1 MATVYLALDLH
12 HDREVAMKVLR
23 PELAATGAAE
33 RFQREIKLAARLQ
46 HPHILSVHDSGEAAG
61 RLWFTMPFVDGESL
75 RDRLTREKQLPVDEA
90 VRIARE
96 ASLALDYAHRHGV
109 IHRDIKPEN
118 ILLSDGQAL
127 IADFGIGRVL
137 ADCRD
142 GRLTGTGLAIGTPSY
157 MSPEQASAERDLD
170 GRTDVYS
177 LGVVLY
183 EMLSGE
189 PPFSARTPAG
199 IAARRLSGD
208 APPLRRIRPA
218 VPEEVERAV
227 MKALARLPADRFA
240 RAAEFAEALAVPTS
254 PRRRM
259 PSRPSGPTAPTQGA
273 PALHLHTLGAM
284 VLRDHNGCEIL
295 GPGAPLALLI
305 YLHASPGRSASRDHL
320 AATFWATSD
329 QSEGRPVLRHLARL
343 RNVLGPDSVEDQGKE
358 LRLTATLTSDRDD
371 FLAALGRHDFE
382 AALAAYGGVFLP
394 NYGSPGAA
402 EFERWID
409 SERERLRLLFVRAGE
424 GLARRALD
432 RARPREV
439 LDLARKL
446 CREAPDSEPMRR
458 LLLEVLLAARDDLG
472 AVAEA
477 EEIRRWLEVE
487 GRIPEP
493 ATLRLLELAV
503 TGDIS
508 GSVESET
515 PWLFP
520 ELVGREREFH
530 MIVSAWREACHGPA
544 RHIHVE
550 ARAGLGKT
558 RLLQELGGRVRTLG
572 GKIIY
577 VRAMPGEQH
586 LDAVLVG
593 DLVREL
599 SNLPGGKTISPSTA
613 AELVGLHSAFG
624 AQYPD
629 VVPAPGGSDRIRRRA
644 LALTDLINSVAEES
658 PLALLIDDVHWL
670 DAESSQI
677 ITAALARFGPA
688 RVFCLTAGRPTG
700 TGRLQFR
707 EARRILLAPLSLGDT
722 EGLLSSLASFA
733 DAAAARRLAAVFHR
747 ATRGSPLLVQEIVQ
761 LAIDQGELD
770 RREGTWEIANLD
782 GFVSWLGEKDP
793 LELRLTSLSP
803 PARQLLLTLA
813 ATGAPLAQQEIE
825 RAASGGN
832 VSKATLMELER
843 RGYIA
848 ARGDRWDLAHDE
860 VGETMLRLASD
871 VERRAAHVARGRAL
885 VVRGLL
891 ESGVRRRA
899 ARHFVEGESQ
909 SDLRRLFRD
918 WMRHARGGGDWTNAS
933 LLAQDLLGD
942 GASPEQINS
951 LVHALPAWIRW
962 PIRRV
967 SLGVGALALLGVIVA
982 LALR

>member
-1 MATVYLALDLH
+1 
-12 HDREVAMKVLR
+12 MKVLR
-23 PELAATGAAE
+23 PELASTGAAA

-46 HPHILSVHDSGEAAG
+46 HPHILGVHDSGEAAG

-75 RDRLTREKQLPVDEA
+75 RDRLSREKQLPVDEA

-109 IHRDIKPEN
+109 VHRDIKPEN

-142 GRLTGTGLAIGTPSY
+142 ARLTGIGLAIGTPTY

-170 GRTDVYS
+170 GRTDIYS

-183 EMLSGE
+183 EMLAGE
-189 PPFSARTPAG
+189 PPFAARTPAAV
-199 IAARRLSGD
+199 AAKRLSCD
-208 APPLRRIRPA
+208 VPSLRRIRPA
-218 VPEEVERAV
+218 VPEDVERAV
-227 MKALARLPADRFA
+227 SKAMARTPADRFA
-240 RAAEFAEALAVPTS
+240 RAAEFAEALAVPAS
-254 PRRRM
+254 PRSRM
-259 PSRPSGPTAPTQGA
+259 PSRPFVPPAQAQAGATA
-273 PALHLHTLGAM
+273 LRLRTLGAM
-284 VLRDHNGCEIL
+284 ALLDQSGFEVL

-305 YLHASPGRSASRDHL
+305 YLHASPGRSANRDHL

-329 QSEGRPVLRHLARL
+329 QSEARPVLRHLARL
-343 RNVLGPDSVEDQGKE
+343 RHVLGPDSVEDQGKE
-358 LRLTATLTSDRDD
+358 LHLAAPLSSDRED
-371 FLAALGRHDFE
+371 FLVALGRHDFE
-382 AALAAYGGVFLP
+382 GALATYGGAFLP

-409 SERERLRLLFVRAGE
+409 SERQRLLILFVRAGE
-424 GLARRALD
+424 GLVRRALD

-439 LDLARKL
+439 LDLARRL
-446 CREAPDSEPMRR
+446 CREAPDSEAMRR

-477 EEIRRWLEVE
+477 EGLRRWLDEE
-487 GRIPEP
+487 GRTPEP
-493 ATLRLLELAV
+493 ATLRMLELAV

-515 PWLFP
+515 PGLFP

-544 RHIHVE
+544 RHVHVE

-572 GKIIY
+572 GKVIY
-577 VRAMPGEQH
+577 VRAMPGEQL

-599 SNLPGGKTISPSTA
+599 SNLPGSRAVSPGTA
-613 AELVGLHSAFG
+613 AELVGLHPAFG

-629 VVPAPGGSDRIRRRA
+629 ISPAPGGSDRIRRRA
-644 LALTDLINSVAEES
+644 LALTDLVNSVAEES

-677 ITAALARFGPA
+677 LSAAVLRFGSA

-700 TGRLQFR
+700 TGQLQFR
-707 EARRILLAPLSLGDT
+707 EARRVLLAPLSLSDT
-722 EGLLSSLASFA
+722 ESLLASLASFS
-733 DAAAARRLAAVFHR
+733 DAPSARRLAAVFHR
-747 ATRGSPLLVQEIVQ
+747 ATKGSPLLMQEIVQ

-770 RREGTWEIANLD
+770 RREGTWRIANLD

-793 LELRLTSLSP
+793 LELRLASLSP
-803 PARQLLLTLA
+803 SGRQLLLALA
-813 ATGAPLAQQEIE
+813 ATGAPLARQEIE
-825 RAASGGN
+825 RAASGGQI
-832 VSKATLMELER
+832 SAETLMELER

-848 ARGDRWDLAHDE
+848 SRGDRWDLAHDE
-860 VGETMLRLASD
+860 VGETMLRLASAT
-871 VERRAAHVARGRAL
+871 ERRAAHVARGRAL
-885 VVRGLL
+885 MVHGLT
-891 ESGVRRRA
+891 ESSVGRRA
-899 ARHFVEGESQ
+899 ARHFVQAESPR
-909 SDLRRLFRD
+909 DLKRLFRE
-918 WMRHARGGGDWTNAS
+918 WTKGARARRDWTKPA

-942 GASPEQINS
+942 GASPEQIHS
-951 LVHALPAWIRW
+951 LVRELPVTIRW
-962 PIRRV
+962 PLGSLV
-967 SLGVGALALLGVIVA
+967 LLSLGTLALFGLFFL